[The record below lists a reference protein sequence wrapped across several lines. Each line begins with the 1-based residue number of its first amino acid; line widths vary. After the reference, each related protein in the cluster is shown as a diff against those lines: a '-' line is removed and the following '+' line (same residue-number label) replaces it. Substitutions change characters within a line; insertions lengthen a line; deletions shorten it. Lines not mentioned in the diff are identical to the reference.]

1 MATKEKKKTTVKVEF
16 KVILASDPKLPFR
29 VIKVRGTLV
38 FVKKNYVFFFPSVSS
53 RRTRFVP
60 SCLIFIF
67 VLCVVNNV
75 RNDESMYP
83 AQGYRAS
90 VETTGH

>member
-38 FVKKNYVFFFPSVSS
+38 FVKKNYVFFFF
-53 RRTRFVP
+53 RF
-60 SCLIFIF
+60 F
-67 VLCVVNNV
+67 
-75 RNDESMYP
+75 
-83 AQGYRAS
+83 
-90 VETTGH
+90 